1 MNQKGEGG
9 GFPLNPKRCLFVGG
23 NLVSNPNQVL
33 SSSELT
39 AQGTGLILK
48 VLLNPTL
55 GRDASHPYL
64 ISTWPKEGCTV
75 VSFGWAQCFESEG
88 GRWGFPLK
96 PRKAPF
102 CGRKLSLEPQSSI
115 VLFGISDTGRRPN
128 PQGFTQSH
136 IGERRLPP
144 LPYKHLA

>member
-1 MNQKGEGG
+1 MSYHVIVI
-9 GFPLNPKRCLFVGG
+9 VGR
-23 NLVSNPNQVL
+23 NKSFSNQVL
-33 SSSELT
+33 SVLGWARSTLAPT
-39 AQGTGLILK
+39 RTD
-48 VLLNPTL
+48 LLNPTSR
-55 GRDASHPYL
+55 RDASHPYL

-115 VLFGISDTGRRPN
+115 VLFGISNTGRRPN

>member
-1 MNQKGEGG
+1 M
-9 GFPLNPKRCLFVGG
+9 FRYVGG

-33 SSSELT
+33 SSLKLT

-48 VLLNPTL
+48 VLLNPTP
-55 GRDASHPYL
+55 GRDAFHPCL
-64 ISTWPKEGCTV
+64 ISTWPKERCTIM
-75 VSFGWAQCFESEG
+75 SFSWAHRFESKG

-96 PRKAPF
+96 PQKAPF

-128 PQGFTQSH
+128 FHGFTQSH